1 MLFIKNHISGDRTV
15 EARMRLKAEGT
26 VEESES
32 RTELHVLG
40 VAAWMQGVEREL
52 CLTPCQA
59 DKPP

>member
-1 MLFIKNHISGDRTV
+1 MKL
-15 EARMRLKAEGT
+15 EAEGT

-32 RTELHVLG
+32 RIELHVLG
-40 VAAWMQGVEREL
+40 VAAWMQGVECEL

>member
-1 MLFIKNHISGDRTV
+1 MIFIKNHISLGRAV
-15 EARMRLKAEGT
+15 EARMKLEAEGT

-32 RTELHVLG
+32 RIELHVLG
-40 VAAWMQGVEREL
+40 VAAWMQGVECEL